1 MGVKQLKVFAPAS
14 IANLGPGFDVF
25 GIALDGL
32 GDVIEAEQVDEPGV
46 LIEVNGVGADSIPVK
61 ASENSAGAV
70 FLHVLRENGL
80 DGGFSV
86 RISKGVPPGKGLGS
100 SGASAAAAAVA
111 ADRILGLG
119 LPARGLVE
127 LAAMGEA
134 AVAGSAHADNV
145 SASIFGGFIMVDE
158 GYDVIRMDPPR
169 IGVAV
174 ASPDIHIENKT
185 KVARSLLPEMISMKD
200 AVRSIG
206 YASRMS
212 AAVALGDT
220 ALFGKSIGNAFVE
233 PYRARIIPRFWE
245 VKKAALDAGAYGCS
259 IAGGGPSVFAVGE
272 DVLSIGKA
280 MAEAFGDIRADVLIT
295 KPSIRGATVI

>member
-1 MGVKQLKVFAPAS
+1 VSVKQLKVFAPAS

-32 GDVIEAEQVDEPGV
+32 GDIIEAEQVDEPGI
-46 LIEVNGVGADSIPVK
+46 LIEVNGVGAGTIPVN

-70 FLHVLRENGL
+70 FLHILGEKGL
-80 DGGFSV
+80 HRGFHV

-111 ADRILGLG
+111 VDRLLDLGLS
-119 LPARGLVE
+119 ARKLVE

-145 SASIFGGFIMVDE
+145 SASIFGGFTIVDE
-158 GYDVIRMDPPR
+158 VYDVIRMNPPR

-174 ASPDIHIENKT
+174 ASPEILIENKT
-185 KVARSLLPEMISMKD
+185 KVARSLLPEMIGMKD
-200 AVRSIG
+200 AVRNIG

-220 ALFGKSIGNAFVE
+220 ALFGKSIGDAFVE
-233 PYRARIIPRFWE
+233 PFRAKIIPHFWE

-295 KPSIRGATVI
+295 KPSVRGATVI

>member
-1 MGVKQLKVFAPAS
+1 VSVKQLKVFAPAS

-25 GIALDGL
+25 GIALEGL
-32 GDVIEAEQVDEPGV
+32 GDIIEAEQVDEPGV
-46 LIEVNGVGADSIPVK
+46 LIEVNGVGACSIPVK
-61 ASENSAGAV
+61 ASENSAGVV
-70 FLHVLRENGL
+70 FQHVLKEKGL
-80 DGGFSV
+80 RGGFRI
-86 RISKGVPPGKGLGS
+86 RISKGIPPGKGLGS

-111 ADRILGLG
+111 ADRLLGLG
-119 LPARGLVE
+119 LPARGLVG

-158 GYDVIRMDPPR
+158 GYNVIRMDPPC

-174 ASPDIHIENKT
+174 ASPDIQIENKT
-185 KVARSLLPEMISMKD
+185 KVARSLLPEMIGMKD

-220 ALFGKSIGNAFVE
+220 VLFGKSIGDAFVE
-233 PYRARIIPRFWE
+233 PYRARIIPHFWE

-295 KPSIRGATVI
+295 KPSARGATVI